1 MTGELMWTT
10 VAAFLTLSIF
20 SFLYKDN
27 PFYKFAEHLVVGVS
41 AGYFT
46 MILLVTSLWP
56 KLIDSIAAGQYFY
69 IIPGILGM
77 MMFFRFSKTK
87 SWLARYPIAIYIGVG
102 AALEMILQL
111 QARVIEQLN
120 ATIQMAASI
129 QNGGSAGDIIN
140 NLIIIVGVVCGLAY
154 FYFSKEHKG
163 AFGGAAT
170 MGIWVLMVGF
180 GASFGYTV
188 MARISL
194 LIDRVQY
201 LGNWINLMTG

>member
-1 MTGELMWTT
+1 MTGELFWTT
-10 VAAFLTLSIF
+10 VAALLTLFTF

-46 MILLVTSLWP
+46 MILVVTSLWP
-56 KLIDSIAAGQYFY
+56 KLVDSIAAGQYFY
-69 IIPGILGM
+69 IIPGILGL

-120 ATIQMAASI
+120 ATIQIAESI
-129 QNGGSAGDIIN
+129 QNAGSVGDIVN

-194 LIDRVQY
+194 LIDRVQF